1 MSGRAFKAVR
11 FGVCMTAVAFV
22 SACMSSDPGK
32 QEMAAG
38 TTDKAVILMK
48 TRPSDVYAYSLAL
61 SLYDVANRKLTSNP
75 LGSHATLDV
84 LPRQASA
91 AQVVTPG
98 TYVIQ
103 ALSQQAYWSA
113 CYQDNSLRFDVKP
126 GEIVYL
132 GEFDPG
138 PGLALSTKQ
147 AQERGQTTSSNSM
160 SYYYFDNIPPPVLT
174 IPQDREKMR
183 ASVEEFV
190 RKEMPKVQGK
200 VVFAEYEPAK
210 FGTGNDAF
218 GIQRV
223 CGGYYLKSAPE

>member
-38 TTDKAVILMK
+38 AADKAVVLMK
-48 TRPSDVYAYSLAL
+48 TRPSDSYDYSLEL
-61 SLYDVANRKLTSNP
+61 SGYDVANRKLTSDP
-75 LGSHATLDV
+75 FSGHARLRI

-98 TYVIQ
+98 TYVIKG
-103 ALSQQAYWSA
+103 LSQQDFWTA
-113 CYQDNSLRFDVKP
+113 CYQDNSLRFDVRP

-138 PGLALSTKQ
+138 PGLTTIQKQ
-147 AQERGQTTSSNSM
+147 ARENGETTTSNALGISLRPPCAPTVND
-160 SYYYFDNIPPPVLT
+160 SYS
-174 IPQDREKMR
+174 R
-183 ASVEEFV
+183 
-190 RKEMPKVQGK
+190 G
-200 VVFAEYEPAK
+200 
-210 FGTGNDAF
+210 
-218 GIQRV
+218 
-223 CGGYYLKSAPE
+223 